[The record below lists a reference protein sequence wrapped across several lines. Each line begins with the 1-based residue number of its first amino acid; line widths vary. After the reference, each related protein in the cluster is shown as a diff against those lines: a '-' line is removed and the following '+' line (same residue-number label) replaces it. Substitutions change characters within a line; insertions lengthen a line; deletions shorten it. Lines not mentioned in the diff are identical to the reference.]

1 MSITCSTDT
10 EEQYFPVF
18 LSVFHDS
25 LLGEKATLSSLNR
38 DSIVALLH
46 LSRKHLVLPMIM
58 ESVYA
63 DPQLTNLE
71 KTSAFFRDMAIR
83 DVGGQISR
91 TASFLDLYKFLA
103 TKGLSPCVLKGIALR
118 ILYPRPNFRPSV
130 DEDLLIRP
138 EEIQVYHQAMLD
150 YGLELVDPDEDIA
163 CSHEV
168 AYLNKEKHLYIE
180 VHKLPFPPDSGAYG
194 DLNTLF
200 DGVCDRHMTVSI
212 YGQQFETLAPTDH
225 LLYLI
230 CHAYKHF
237 LHSGVG
243 IRQVA
248 DIALFSNAYGGDID
262 WEHIYRACKSVNIE
276 TFTAALF
283 QIAHKHLT
291 MNEIPAPF
299 VGIEVDEQ
307 PLLEDILS
315 GGLYGTVDID
325 RVHSG
330 NMTLD
335 AVAAQK
341 QGRRGSGVWHS
352 LFPGAAYLQG
362 HFPYAKKHPILLP
375 LAWAQ
380 RLGNYLARSSTSSPT
395 ETIRIGQAR
404 IDLLKQYKVI

>member
-1 MSITCSTDT
+1 MLDASQAAFLLVLRSALTGKPCPCDSIADSDMLCR
-10 EEQYFPVF
+10 VLF
-18 LSVFHDS
+18 LSDIHELCPLICQS
-25 LLGEKATLSSLNR
+25 LYQHPVVKSHGAIFSRYRNKSVQSVSSQIVHTAEFLQLYQKMGKAGL
-38 DSIVALLH
+38 
-46 LSRKHLVLPMIM
+46 KPLV
-58 ESVYA
+58 V
-63 DPQLTNLE
+63 
-71 KTSAFFRDMAIR
+71 
-83 DVGGQISR
+83 
-91 TASFLDLYKFLA
+91 
-103 TKGLSPCVLKGIALR
+103 KGIVLR
-118 ILYPRPNFRPSV
+118 SLYPKGSFRPSV
-130 DEDLLIRP
+130 DEDLLIAP
-138 EEIQVYHQAMLD
+138 EEKEIFSAFLMRQGLFPSEGNAESDSYEISYLD
-150 YGLELVDPDEDIA
+150 SDTHLCIEL
-163 CSHEV
+163 
-168 AYLNKEKHLYIE
+168 
-180 VHKLPFPPDSGAYG
+180 HKSLFPPDSNAYG
-194 DLNTLF
+194 DLNHLF
-200 DGVCDRHMTVSI
+200 DGVLDRTVEVQI
-212 YGQQFETLAPTDH
+212 EDVKLRTLAPTDH

-248 DIALFSNAYGGDID
+248 DMALFSNAYGGDID

-380 RLGNYLARSSTSSPT
+380 RLGNYLARSNTSSPA

>member
-1 MSITCSTDT
+1 MNAPRTPFLALLKNGASASNSNDVDFNELDCDRLFSLAAEQEVFPLIFDT
-10 EEQYFPVF
+10 AC
-18 LSVFHDS
+18 LSPSFRD
-25 LLGEKATLSSLNR
+25 LNREKRQEWQEKALR
-38 DSIVALLH
+38 IAIRQIVQTNEFLT
-46 LSRKHLVLPMIM
+46 LVLH
-58 ESVYA
+58 A
-63 DPQLTNLE
+63 Q
-71 KTSAFFRDMAIR
+71 A
-83 DVGGQISR
+83 Q
-91 TASFLDLYKFLA
+91 
-103 TKGLSPCVLKGIALR
+103 GLNPVVLKGIVCR
-118 ILYPRPNFRPSV
+118 SLYPKPMLRPSV
-130 DEDLLIRP
+130 DEDLLIPP
-138 EEIQVYHQAMLD
+138 EETERWHSFFLSEGLSIDEPDLDRAAAAEISYHRQNS
-150 YGLELVDPDEDIA
+150 PT
-163 CSHEV
+163 
-168 AYLNKEKHLYIE
+168 YIE
-180 VHKLPFPPDSGAYG
+180 LHKSLFPPDSNAYG
-194 DLNTLF
+194 DLNQLF
-200 DGVCDRHMTVSI
+200 DGVLDRMVEVQI
-212 YGQQFETLAPTDH
+212 EDVKLRTLAPTDH

-248 DIALFSNAYGGDID
+248 DMALFANAYGGDIN
-262 WEHIYRACKSVNIE
+262 WEHIYRACQSVNIE

-299 VGIEVDEQ
+299 AEIAVDEG

-380 RLGNYLARSSTSSPT
+380 RLGNYLARSNTSSPA

>member
-1 MSITCSTDT
+1 MKQADALLLEALCCGLRSETVPWAEPLST
-10 EEQYFPVF
+10 EEWTELLRLAQSHEILPLFVQAVADSDAFAAADSRFQSMAKKRARGRALYQAGATAEFELLCGF
-18 LSVFHDS
+18 L
-25 LLGEKATLSSLNR
+25 R
-38 DSIVALLH
+38 DRGLTPHIMKGIVL
-46 LSRKHLVLPMIM
+46 R
-58 ESVYA
+58 
-63 DPQLTNLE
+63 
-71 KTSAFFRDMAIR
+71 
-83 DVGGQISR
+83 
-91 TASFLDLYKFLA
+91 DLYPHPEL
-103 TKGLSPCVLKGIALR
+103 
-118 ILYPRPNFRPSV
+118 RPSA

-138 EEIQVYHQAMLD
+138 EEIPVYHQAMLD

-380 RLGNYLARSSTSSPT
+380 RLGNYLARSSKSNLA

>member
-1 MSITCSTDT
+1 MLCR
-10 EEQYFPVF
+10 VLF
-18 LSVFHDS
+18 LSDIHELCPLICQSLYQHPIVKTHDALFS
-25 LLGEKATLSSLNR
+25 RYRNKSVQSVSSQIVHTAEFLQLYQKMGKAGL
-38 DSIVALLH
+38 
-46 LSRKHLVLPMIM
+46 KPLV
-58 ESVYA
+58 V
-63 DPQLTNLE
+63 
-71 KTSAFFRDMAIR
+71 
-83 DVGGQISR
+83 
-91 TASFLDLYKFLA
+91 
-103 TKGLSPCVLKGIALR
+103 KGIVLR
-118 ILYPRPNFRPSV
+118 ALYPRGSFRPSV
-130 DEDLLIRP
+130 DEDLLVAPGERDAISSFLIQRGLLP
-138 EEIQVYHQAMLD
+138 AEGTAESDAYEISYLD
-150 YGLELVDPDEDIA
+150 SDTHLCIEL
-163 CSHEV
+163 
-168 AYLNKEKHLYIE
+168 
-180 VHKLPFPPDSGAYG
+180 HKSLFPPNSNAYG
-194 DLNTLF
+194 DLNQLF
-200 DGVCDRHMTVSI
+200 DGVLDRTVEVQI
-212 YGQQFETLAPTDH
+212 EDVKLRTLAPTDH

-248 DIALFSNAYGGDID
+248 DMALFSNAYGGEID
-262 WEHIYRACKSVNIE
+262 WNHIYRACRSVNIE
-276 TFTAALF
+276 TFTAALL
-283 QIAHKHLT
+283 QIAHKYLT
-291 MNEIPAPF
+291 MNTIPDAF
-299 VGIEVDEQ
+299 TGIEVDEQ

-341 QGRRGSGVWHS
+341 QGRHGSGVWHS

-380 RLGNYLARSSTSSPT
+380 RLGNYLARSSKSNPA

>member
-1 MSITCSTDT
+1 MLCR
-10 EEQYFPVF
+10 VLF
-18 LSVFHDS
+18 LSDIHELCPLICQSLYQHPIVKTHDALFS
-25 LLGEKATLSSLNR
+25 RYRNKSVQSVSSQIVHTAEFLQLYQKMGKAGL
-38 DSIVALLH
+38 
-46 LSRKHLVLPMIM
+46 KPLV
-58 ESVYA
+58 V
-63 DPQLTNLE
+63 
-71 KTSAFFRDMAIR
+71 
-83 DVGGQISR
+83 
-91 TASFLDLYKFLA
+91 
-103 TKGLSPCVLKGIALR
+103 KGIVLR
-118 ILYPRPNFRPSV
+118 ALYPRGSFRPSV
-130 DEDLLIRP
+130 DEDLLVAPGERDAISSFLIQRGLLP
-138 EEIQVYHQAMLD
+138 AEGTAESDAYEISYLD
-150 YGLELVDPDEDIA
+150 SDTHLCIEL
-163 CSHEV
+163 
-168 AYLNKEKHLYIE
+168 
-180 VHKLPFPPDSGAYG
+180 HKSLFPPNSNAYG
-194 DLNTLF
+194 DLNQLF
-200 DGVCDRHMTVSI
+200 DGVLDRTVEVQI
-212 YGQQFETLAPTDH
+212 EDVKLRTLAPTDH

-248 DIALFSNAYGGDID
+248 DMALFSNAYGGDID
-262 WEHIYRACKSVNIE
+262 WEHIYRACQSVNIE
-276 TFTAALF
+276 TFTAALL
-283 QIAHKHLT
+283 QIAHKYLT
-291 MNEIPAPF
+291 MNTIPDAF
-299 VGIEVDEQ
+299 TGIEVDEQ

-380 RLGNYLARSSTSSPT
+380 RLGNYLARSSKSNPA

>member
-1 MSITCSTDT
+1 MNAPRTPFLALLKNGASASNSNDVDFNELDCDRLFSLAAEQEVFPLIFDT
-10 EEQYFPVF
+10 AC
-18 LSVFHDS
+18 LSPSFRD
-25 LLGEKATLSSLNR
+25 LNREKRQEWQEKALR
-38 DSIVALLH
+38 IAIRQIVQTNEFLT
-46 LSRKHLVLPMIM
+46 LVLH
-58 ESVYA
+58 A
-63 DPQLTNLE
+63 Q
-71 KTSAFFRDMAIR
+71 A
-83 DVGGQISR
+83 Q
-91 TASFLDLYKFLA
+91 
-103 TKGLSPCVLKGIALR
+103 GLNPVVLKGIVCR
-118 ILYPRPNFRPSV
+118 SLYPKPMLRPSV
-130 DEDLLIRP
+130 DEDLLIPP
-138 EEIQVYHQAMLD
+138 EETERWHSFFLSEGLSIDEPDLDRAAAAEISYHRQNS
-150 YGLELVDPDEDIA
+150 PT
-163 CSHEV
+163 
-168 AYLNKEKHLYIE
+168 YIE
-180 VHKLPFPPDSGAYG
+180 LHKSLFPPDSNAYG
-194 DLNTLF
+194 DLNQLF
-200 DGVCDRHMTVSI
+200 DGVLDRTVEVQI
-212 YGQQFETLAPTDH
+212 EDVKLRTLAPTDH

-248 DIALFSNAYGGDID
+248 DMALFANAYGGDIN
-262 WEHIYRACKSVNIE
+262 WEHIYRACQSVNIE

-299 VGIEVDEQ
+299 AEIAVDEG

-380 RLGNYLARSSTSSPT
+380 RLGNYLARSNTSSPA

>member
-1 MSITCSTDT
+1 MKHS
-10 EEQYFPVF
+10 Y
-18 LSVFHDS
+18 
-25 LLGEKATLSSLNR
+25 
-38 DSIVALLH
+38 ALLLDALRSGLLDKTVDWTDP
-46 LSRKHLVLPMIM
+46 LSTEDWMQLLRLAESHEILPLFVQVVFASDAFAAADHRFQSTAKKRARGRALYQAGATAEFELLYGFLRDRGLTPHIM
-58 ESVYA
+58 
-63 DPQLTNLE
+63 
-71 KTSAFFRDMAIR
+71 
-83 DVGGQISR
+83 
-91 TASFLDLYKFLA
+91 
-103 TKGLSPCVLKGIALR
+103 KGIVLR
-118 ILYPRPNFRPSV
+118 NLYPKPELRPSV

-138 EEIQVYHQAMLD
+138 EEIQVYHKAMLD
-150 YGLELVDPDEDIA
+150 YGLELVNPDEDITR
-163 CSHEV
+163 SHEV
-168 AYLNKEKHLYIE
+168 AYQNKEKHLYIE
-180 VHKLPFPPDSGAYG
+180 VHKQLFPPESGAYG
-194 DLNTLF
+194 DLNALF
-200 DGVCDRHMTVSI
+200 DGVWDRHMTVKL
-212 YGQQFETLAPTDH
+212 YGQQFETLTPTDH

-243 IRQVA
+243 VRQIA
-248 DIALFSNAYGGDID
+248 DMALFANAYGGDID
-262 WEHIYRACKSVNIE
+262 WEHIYRACQSVNIE

-283 QIAHKHLT
+283 QIANKHLT
-291 MNEIPAPF
+291 LKEIPAPF
-299 VGIEVDEQ
+299 ARIPVDEQ

-352 LFPGAAYLQG
+352 LFPGAAYLKG
-362 HFPYAKKHPILLP
+362 HFPYAKKHPVLLP